1 VLDTRLEAADM
12 NRSGWKH
19 GCVAVLIGIVL
30 GLGGL
35 AGQPSAQAAAG
46 SGVSSEGYSER
57 RPCGDCYERDR
68 DRACDDRRG
77 GCPGCY
83 YDRQPRCG
91 DCARE
96 DRRPCDRCEDRTP
109 KNGADDRCADAGK
122 SCERQGEPRQDD
134 DDDGDGYKREKK
146 DEKKDEKKERS
157 VLHKVLRGVF
167 D

>member
-1 VLDTRLEAADM
+1 VLATRLEAADM

-35 AGQPSAQAAAG
+35 AGQPSAQAAPA
-46 SGVSSEGYSER
+46 SNANSEGGYYEGYDE
-57 RPCGDCYERDR
+57 RPCGECYERE
-68 DRACDDRRG
+68 RACDDRSGR
-77 GCPGCY
+77 CPDC

-91 DCARE
+91 DCARD

-109 KNGADDRCADAGK
+109 KNDRCADAGK

-134 DDDGDGYKREKK
+134 DDDDDDDGYKREKK
-146 DEKKDEKKERS
+146 DDKKERS